1 MHPNIVGLRIL
12 RTAHSLDVFTAKKKR
27 LTNAMHAV
35 HDAAIMRK
43 DHGVVEVAV
52 LNEPGM
58 LYDIPAGQLGGS
70 FVRPVSL
77 IDFPDCG

>member
-1 MHPNIVGLRIL
+1 MHPNVIGWGLVNK
-12 RTAHSLDVFTAKKKR
+12 THNVNVFAAKEKS

-43 DHGVVEVAV
+43 DHGVVEVTV

-58 LYDIPAGQLGGS
+58 LDDIPAGQLGGS